1 MSDFNE
7 SNFHSELVKRKKKL
21 QRRQRMQV
29 IGVYCFIIVLIGVV
43 AFGVCKIVSVFY
55 EIKQEFVFYLILLSI
70 IR

>member
-7 SNFHSELVKRKKKL
+7 SNFHSELVKRRKKL

-43 AFGVCKIVSVFY
+43 AFGAYHIITAVSGV
-55 EIKQEFVFYLILLSI
+55 
-70 IR
+70 